1 MGGLFEEIRQQISIS
16 KFFLKPESEKKNDD
30 WTTNNKNEMMKKT
43 HRKGEEEEEK
53 QKFANDFRI
62 KDFMFF
68 FASRK
73 KKVGS
78 ETIVN
83 HMIPIV

>member
-1 MGGLFEEIRQQISIS
+1 
-16 KFFLKPESEKKNDD
+16 
-30 WTTNNKNEMMKKT
+30 MMKKT

>member
-1 MGGLFEEIRQQISIS
+1 MGGLLEEIRQQISIS

-43 HRKGEEEEEK
+43 HRKGKEEEK
-53 QKFANDFRI
+53 QKFTNDFRI

-68 FASRK
+68 CFKK